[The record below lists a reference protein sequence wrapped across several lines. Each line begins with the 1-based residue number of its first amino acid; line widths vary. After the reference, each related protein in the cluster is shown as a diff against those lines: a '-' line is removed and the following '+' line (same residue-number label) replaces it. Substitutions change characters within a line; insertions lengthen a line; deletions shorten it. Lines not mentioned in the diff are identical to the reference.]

1 MYVRS
6 LMVGHH
12 LLSLSGWPMAIH
24 AAAVV
29 VVLLL
34 VGVHVLRTIYCRFYT
49 YYSGV
54 LPYVSQQEER
64 CKAARYE
71 Y

>member
-1 MYVRS
+1 
-6 LMVGHH
+6 MVA
-12 LLSLSGWPMAIH
+12 AIAFFLAAVDFLD